1 MNKINIIKKI
11 HIIFIIFIILQ
22 MLMLNINM
30 NVYASGESGTS
41 TGTSESSEGILAN
54 ILSKGKE
61 WDAMGENAVNSTG
74 LDTSSIWS
82 PMLEIVQAL
91 TYIGFAVVIIKGFLL
106 LPSLKGENPEQ
117 ISKSKEKLITYVI
130 IAVLLA
136 GATRLWAWLLTL
148 LEQISEIS

>member
-11 HIIFIIFIILQ
+11 QIIFIIFIILQ
-22 MLMLNINM
+22 MLMLNINA
-30 NVYASGESGTS
+30 NVYAGDESGA
-41 TGTSESSEGILAN
+41 GTSESSEGILST

-61 WDAMGENAVNSTG
+61 WDEMGENAVNSTG

-117 ISKSKEKLITYVI
+117 RSKSKEKLITYVI

-148 LEQISEIS
+148 LEKISEIS